1 MILRGRSIV
10 DGEITGD
17 VVKFDRPIVILG
29 DINEKEGKIL
39 GRTIKNK
46 IVVFPRGVG
55 STVGSYTIYGLKY
68 YGNEPKAF
76 ILEEAETIVAAG
88 VIMAEIPTVDRI
100 DISKIDD
107 GERVKIKGSVV
118 ELL

>member
-1 MILRGRSIV
+1 MILKGRSIV
-10 DGEITGD
+10 DGTVEGT
-17 VVKFDRPIVILG
+17 VVKFEKPVVILG
-29 DINEKEGKIL
+29 DVDEKRGRIL
-39 GRTIKNK
+39 NRDVRGK
-46 IVVFPRGVG
+46 IVVFPRGAG

-68 YGNEPKAF
+68 YHNEPLGL

-100 DISKIDD
+100 DIHKIHD
-107 GERVKIKGSVV
+107 GDRVRIKNGAV